1 MSQQV
6 FSGTAHTIS
15 GEIRTY
21 ENQGIKGTSSEET
34 KYYEDVKPDFDKIC
48 WRIDDILAY
57 FYVDTSGEVQKYDL
71 PKLKER
77 TKEIQVMEVVGSR
90 GDEPITKK
98 KAFIDLWEI
107 DADKKK
113 YRTMGLY
120 PKNCPKDVYNLW
132 KGFDIE
138 KLGKECKDDGDIKPF
153 RDLLLALVG
162 GKIEDREYVE
172 KWLAHLFQFPEKQ
185 TPIALVF
192 QGTGGEGKSKFWKFI
207 GELMGVNTF
216 CSTDEPE
223 KDIFE
228 KHSTLLEGKK
238 LAVFEEMEQ
247 ATHKKRM
254 RQLRN
259 MIDGNGLLSFRPLNC
274 PAYSVQNLVSF
285 VFTSNDKVPVVM
297 YGHNNKRRFVL
308 FQAEGTYRNGT
319 KSAIDP
325 KGQAPKD
332 FWKKWLSW
340 ETKVENKKAVFN
352 HLMGLETSLDF
363 LYDPDYKP
371 QTQYHKEVI
380 RKCLPLEVKWLD
392 KFITEEFPKECY
404 TENDGA
410 ETDTREVVVSTNFLR
425 NNFIADHSF
434 TNQIS
439 SCAFGIKLKE
449 LVMKD
454 GLPFDNKCEA
464 GKPLRTKIQN
474 IAAWRFKRKDVYDW
488 LVEKDYTDFKIEGH
502 SLPPPV
508 GCVENSGFKK

>member
-1 MSQQV
+1 MIKVTKKQLAQALKSAV
-6 FSGTAHTIS
+6 LTKGELDTLFSDVMFIVNS
-15 GEIRTY
+15 RPLM
-21 ENQGIKGTSSEET
+21 KGAG
-34 KYYEDVKPDFDKIC
+34 
-48 WRIDDILAY
+48 DDPL
-57 FYVDTSGEVQKYDL
+57 SCN
-71 PKLKER
+71 
-77 TKEIQVMEVVGSR
+77 
-90 GDEPITKK
+90 PITP
-98 KAFIDLWEI
+98 L
-107 DADKKK
+107 
-113 YRTMGLY
+113 
-120 PKNCPKDVYNLW
+120 
-132 KGFDIE
+132 
-138 KLGKECKDDGDIKPF
+138 
-153 RDLLLALVG
+153 
-162 GKIEDREYVE
+162 
-172 KWLAHLFQFPEKQ
+172 H
-185 TPIALVF
+185 
-192 QGTGGEGKSKFWKFI
+192 
-207 GELMGVNTF
+207 LMGGRSTINIPDPTF
-216 CSTDEPE
+216 DGNANLT
-223 KDIFE
+223 KRLRFI
-228 KHSTLLEGKK
+228 
-238 LAVFEEMEQ
+238 EEM
-247 ATHKKRM
+247 K
-254 RQLRN
+254 
-259 MIDGNGLLSFRPLNC
+259 
-274 PAYSVQNLVSF
+274 
-285 VFTSNDKVPVVM
+285 
-297 YGHNNKRRFVL
+297 
-308 FQAEGTYRNGT
+308 
-319 KSAIDP
+319 
-325 KGQAPKD
+325 KD

-352 HLMGLETSLDF
+352 YLMGLETSLDF

-439 SCAFGIKLKE
+439 SCAFGIKLKD